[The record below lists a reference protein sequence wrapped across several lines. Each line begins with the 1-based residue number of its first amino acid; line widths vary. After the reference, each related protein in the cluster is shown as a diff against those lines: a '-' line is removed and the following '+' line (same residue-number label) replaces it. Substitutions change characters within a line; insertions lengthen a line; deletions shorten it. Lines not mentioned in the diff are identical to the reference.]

1 MNIFFTAF
9 EVFKLADLSSYCTSI
24 YYILYISERDSN
36 DDVLFT
42 ILSKM
47 KNKNKDLQ
55 KYCTYHEPSIPV
67 VDP

>member
-24 YYILYISERDSN
+24 YYIYISLKGT
-36 DDVLFT
+36 VTMMFFL
-42 ILSKM
+42 LSYLRWK
-47 KNKNKDLQ
+47 KNQNFE
-55 KYCTYHEPSIPV
+55 KYCTYHEPNIRV